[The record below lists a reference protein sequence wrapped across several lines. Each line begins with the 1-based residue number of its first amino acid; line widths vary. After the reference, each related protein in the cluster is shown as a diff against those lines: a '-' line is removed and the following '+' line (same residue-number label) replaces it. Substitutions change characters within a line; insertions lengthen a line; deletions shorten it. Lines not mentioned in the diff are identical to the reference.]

1 MRKQVRNDS
10 RNRARQPGKTDKK
23 SIDDRK
29 RGDNNVEEQLKR
41 LRKRMDELT
50 KEDIC
55 VAFSGGVDSSLL
67 LKAAV
72 KAADRNHTRVYAVTM
87 RTRLQPGGDMEIAA
101 RVAKEC
107 GAEYVVLHLDESRE
121 ERILENSKERCY
133 YCKSFLFRELKRWAE
148 KRGITVLLEGSNRD
162 DLEVYRPGLRAVKE
176 LGVQS
181 PLAELGITKSEVR
194 QMAGA
199 LGVSVAS
206 RPSAPCMA
214 TRLPYGTRL
223 DFGVLDRLAAGE
235 DRMRSLGFDVVRLRL
250 HGDILRLEVAAERL
264 ADAVAQRGTIT
275 AALRELGFHYITL
288 DMEGFRSGS
297 MDLW

>member
-1 MRKQVRNDS
+1 M
-10 RNRARQPGKTDKK
+10 
-23 SIDDRK
+23 
-29 RGDNNVEEQLKR
+29 EEQLKL
-41 LRKRMDELT
+41 LRGRMAELT

-72 KAADRNHTRVYAVTM
+72 KAAGKNHTKVYAVTM
-87 RTRLQPGGDMEIAA
+87 RTRLQPGRDMEIAA
-101 RVAKEC
+101 QVAGEC
-107 GAEYVVLHLDESRE
+107 GAEHVILYLDESRE
-121 ERILENSKERCY
+121 ERILENLRERCY
-133 YCKSFLFRELKRWAE
+133 YCKSFLFQELKRWAKE
-148 KRGITVLLEGSNRD
+148 HGITVLLEGSNRD

-181 PLAELGITKSEVR
+181 PLAELGITKAEVR

-223 DFGVLDRLAAGE
+223 DFQVLDRLAAGE
-235 DRMRSLGFDVVRLRL
+235 DRMRGLGFDVVRLRL
-250 HGDILRLEVAAERL
+250 HGDILRLEVASERI
-264 ADAVAQRGTIT
+264 ADAVALRENIT